1 MANSMF
7 SSVAFTVLVALIV
20 IDNNISGAIAGHD
33 FGHATF
39 YGDMRGRG
47 TEGGSCGYGDPFAQ
61 GYGIATTA
69 LSTVLYNRGQTCG
82 ACYEIYCANDPQWC
96 LPGTIKVTV
105 TNECPGGPC
114 APPQKHFDLTMPMFL
129 KIAKAP
135 QAGIIPIGFQRTWCT
150 KRGGIRFAFEGN
162 PNFLLVLVSNVGGAG
177 DVVDVKIKGSWE
189 ATWWTMKR
197 NWGQK
202 WETDGN
208 LVGQSLGFQV
218 TTSDG
223 KSLYSDGVAPA
234 NWAYGRTYVGRN
246 F

>member
-7 SSVAFTVLVALIV
+7 SVAFRILVALVV
-20 IDNNISGAIAGHD
+20 IDHNIAGAVAAGWD

-39 YGDMRGRG
+39 YGDSAGRG
-47 TEGGSCGYGDPFAQ
+47 TEGGACGYGDPFVQ
-61 GYGIATTA
+61 GYGVATAA
-69 LSTVLYNRGQTCG
+69 LSTALYNKGQTCG
-82 ACYEIYCANDPQWC
+82 ACFEIYCANNPQWC
-96 LPGTIKVTV
+96 QPGTIKVTV

-114 APPQKHFDLTMPMFL
+114 ASPQKHFDLTMPMFL

-135 QAGIIPIGFQRTWCT
+135 QAGIIPIGFRRTWCT

-162 PNFLLVLVSNVGGAG
+162 PNFLLILVSNVGGAG
-177 DVVDVKIKGSWE
+177 DVVDVKIKGSRQP
-189 ATWWTMKR
+189 TWWTMKR

-208 LVGQSLGFQV
+208 LVGQSLSFQV

-223 KSLYSDGVAPA
+223 KSLQTSVAPA
-234 NWAYGRTYVGRN
+234 NWAFGQTYVGTN